1 MKNARTNY
9 GARFPSSGVP
19 LLSLNNKLRMW
30 DFAVT
35 YKVRLF
41 PLLHLGANLFVSL
54 SEGRTWVVENE
65 VLDITGRKQTIYELH
80 CEELRNFYY

>member
-1 MKNARTNY
+1 MKNARNNY

-35 YKVRLF
+35 YKVLLF
-41 PLLHLGANLFVSL
+41 LLLHLGANLFVSL
-54 SEGRTWVVENE
+54 SEGRTWDFENK

-80 CEELRNFYY
+80 CEEHRNFYY